1 MLYISWIFLCHISQK
16 TWASLVAQL
25 VNNPAAMQK
34 TPVQC
39 LGQEDS
45 LKKGS
50 LPTPVFLGFP
60 GGSNLPL
67 MGKRPGFDPWVGKI
81 PWSRAWQSTPVFLPG
96 ESHGRRSL
104 VGYSPWGH
112 KELDMTER
120 LSTAQPSTALTPHT
134 DHPTVSTTQKNFSR
148 EDLHKPMNTWKCA
161 QYH

>member
-1 MLYISWIFLCHISQK
+1 MLYISWIFLFHISQK

-104 VGYSPWGH
+104 VGYSPQGR
-112 KELDMTER
+112 KESDTTEWLHFTSHSSTMPGTAKHAHDRFSVIVWWVKKNISITFYESLDC
-120 LSTAQPSTALTPHT
+120 
-134 DHPTVSTTQKNFSR
+134 NI
-148 EDLHKPMNTWKCA
+148 
-161 QYH
+161 

>member
-1 MLYISWIFLCHISQK
+1 MLFISWIFLFHISQK

-34 TPVQC
+34 TRVQC

-120 LSTAQPSTALTPHT
+120 LSTGKHKRFLASSRKQIKTKHNTFCKFYLILSL
-134 DHPTVSTTQKNFSR
+134 HP
-148 EDLHKPMNTWKCA
+148 W
-161 QYH
+161 Y